1 MAILNIPAIRGV
13 LGGIIYYTSSFTFKQ
28 IATLVSPINDELHTS
43 TSLKDQLQRSLTENH
58 KSITSYILSQKE
70 HFFNALVLAVYDGD
84 PIWNEI
90 EVGFNGEDYYNMGF
104 LRLSGEEKIFPVD
117 GQHRVEGIRSAIKED
132 TNLEDETIAVIL
144 IGHQK
149 NKEGMEKTRRIFS
162 TLNRYAKPVSTGD
175 IIALDEDDVVAIV
188 TRDLLETFPLFLND
202 KVGAAKSSKA
212 LSKDVKSFTSL
223 ITLYETNKIIYRYY
237 ISKTK
242 KKLYSKSQIAEFL
255 KIRPDQSKIDEFKN
269 YLVEFWNLFCDLFYG
284 MREYILSTDKNAAE
298 KYRNRE
304 NGGLMYFR
312 PVALPELV
320 IAILETVF
328 REKISLKESM
338 TAYSKMEMWIS
349 KDPWA
354 KVIWD
359 VDKHVMITSN
369 STLVH
374 LILMYM
380 YDDNMLKNSEL
391 LNLKRRYA
399 KVIGIDAEK
408 IDVQLSSLR

>member
-104 LRLSGEEKIFPVD
+104 LRLSGEEKLFPVD

-380 YDDNMLKNSEL
+380 YDDNMLKDSEL